1 MRDYY
6 RNKHLLG
13 ELTVGDLLKIARIE
27 GEFSIGVNWLPIT
40 RVRKSGPSR
49 RLKVYMSGVGD
60 DPDLDLSF
68 DQRVRVDGNVVTIH
82 MPHWSHLPRCHYVR
96 LKLDSG
102 PNL

>member
-13 ELTVGDLLKIARIE
+13 ELTVEDLLEISRIE
-27 GEFSIGVNWLPIT
+27 GEFSIGANWLPIAK
-40 RVRKSGPSR
+40 VRKSAATR
-49 RLKVYMSGVGD
+49 RLEIYMGSWGD
-60 DPDLDLSF
+60 DSDLDLSF

-96 LKLDSG
+96 LKLDNE